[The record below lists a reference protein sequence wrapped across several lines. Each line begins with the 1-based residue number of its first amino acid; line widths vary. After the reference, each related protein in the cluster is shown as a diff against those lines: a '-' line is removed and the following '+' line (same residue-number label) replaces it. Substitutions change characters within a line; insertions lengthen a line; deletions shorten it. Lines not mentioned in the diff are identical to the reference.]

1 MNKYNEYKV
10 VPRNQIRAVYSGHTL
25 TLVDGTVID
34 GFPMGIRGTT
44 EVIVDDCDEGN
55 FEYTPFTLGL
65 PGEPEPKPSYYRYM
79 IKTHVPED
87 SPNQKSSFVH
97 YTNDPNADMLI
108 RWVSFAKGMPMMDR
122 LS

>member
-1 MNKYNEYKV
+1 MSQYNEYKV
-10 VPRNQIRAVYSGHTL
+10 FPRNQVRAVYSGHTL
-25 TLVDGTVID
+25 TLSDGTVID

-44 EVIVDDCDEGN
+44 EVIVDDCDEGK

-65 PGEPEPKPSYYRYM
+65 PFEPEPKPSYYRYR

-97 YTNDPNADMLI
+97 YTNDPNSDILV
-108 RWVSFAKGMPMMDR
+108 RWVSFSKGMPMMDR

>member
-1 MNKYNEYKV
+1 MDKYKV
-10 VPRNQIRAVYSGHTL
+10 FPRNQVRAVYSGHTL
-25 TLVDGTVID
+25 TLSDGT
-34 GFPMGIRGTT
+34 GIRGTI
-44 EVIVDDCDEGN
+44 EVIVDDCDAGK
-55 FEYTPFTLGL
+55 FEYTPITFGL
-65 PGEPEPKPSYYRYM
+65 PGEPEPKPSYYRYR

-97 YTNDPNADMLI
+97 YTNDPNSDMLI